1 MRGLRVTLVMAT
13 TATTLAGVLM
23 ACGTGPSEETRV
35 PTSQAP
41 AATSSSSTTTTTE
54 PAATAAPA
62 SSPAR
67 ATCDRGEALAAV
79 LASDAAGGGGHI
91 DYLKCLDGFGWALY
105 SLGGD
110 METAH
115 VLLSIATDGYQVL
128 DLGTSLCPLD
138 SGMPAD
144 VALAIAPSPAA
155 ANDCPEPDPT
165 GGESLGEGDSASDDE
180 GHQPWREACV
190 EDPTAYAGCQ
200 P

>member
-1 MRGLRVTLVMAT
+1 MRGLRISLLM
-13 TATTLAGVLM
+13 ATTLAGVLM
-23 ACGTGPSEETRV
+23 ACGTGPAE
-35 PTSQAP
+35 PTARASGP
-41 AATSSSSTTTTTE
+41 SSGPTTTTTA
-54 PAATAAPA
+54 PAGTAAPA
-62 SSPAR
+62 STPVKA
-67 ATCDRGEALAAV
+67 ACERGEALAAV
-79 LASDAAGGGGHI
+79 LASDAAGGGGRI
-91 DYLKCLDGFGWALY
+91 DYLECLDGFGWALY

-110 METAH
+110 TETAH
-115 VLLSIATDGYQVL
+115 VLLSITIDGYQVL

-155 ANDCPEPDPT
+155 VTDCPEVAST
-165 GGESLGEGDSASDDE
+165 GRKGVGEGDSALNDE

>member
-1 MRGLRVTLVMAT
+1 MRGLRVSLLM
-13 TATTLAGVLM
+13 ATTLAGVLM
-23 ACGTGPSEETRV
+23 ACGTGPAE
-35 PTSQAP
+35 PTARASG
-41 AATSSSSTTTTTE
+41 SSSRPTTTT
-54 PAATAAPA
+54 PAPAGTAAPA
-62 SSPAR
+62 SAPVEA
-67 ATCDRGEALAAV
+67 ACDRGEALAAV
-79 LASDAAGGGGHI
+79 LASDAAGGAGRI
-91 DYLKCLDGFGWALY
+91 DYLECLDGFGWALY
-105 SLGGD
+105 RLGDD

-115 VLLSIATDGYQVL
+115 VLLSITTDGYQVL

-155 ANDCPEPDPT
+155 ATDCPEVGST
-165 GGESLGEGDSASDDE
+165 GGEGVEEGDSAPADE

>member
-1 MRGLRVTLVMAT
+1 
-13 TATTLAGVLM
+13 
-23 ACGTGPSEETRV
+23 
-35 PTSQAP
+35 
-41 AATSSSSTTTTTE
+41 
-54 PAATAAPA
+54 
-62 SSPAR
+62 
-67 ATCDRGEALAAV
+67 
-79 LASDAAGGGGHI
+79 
-91 DYLKCLDGFGWALY
+91 
-105 SLGGD
+105 

-115 VLLSIATDGYQVL
+115 VLLSITTDGYQVL

-155 ANDCPEPDPT
+155 ATDCPEVAST
-165 GGESLGEGDSASDDE
+165 GGEGVGEGDSAPDDE

>member
-1 MRGLRVTLVMAT
+1 MRGLRVSLLM
-13 TATTLAGVLM
+13 ATTLAGILM
-23 ACGTGPSEETRV
+23 ACGTGPAE
-35 PTSQAP
+35 PTARASGPSSRPTTATTAP
-41 AATSSSSTTTTTE
+41 AGT
-54 PAATAAPA
+54 APA
-62 SSPAR
+62 STPVKA
-67 ATCDRGEALAAV
+67 ACDRGEALAAV

-91 DYLKCLDGFGWALY
+91 DYLECLDGFGWALY
-105 SLGGD
+105 SLGDD

-115 VLLSIATDGYQVL
+115 VLLSVKTDGYHVL

-155 ANDCPEPDPT
+155 ATDCPEVGST
-165 GGESLGEGDSASDDE
+165 GGEGVGEGDSAPADE

>member
-1 MRGLRVTLVMAT
+1 MRGLRVTRVMAT

-23 ACGTGPSEETRV
+23 ACGPGPAEETQV

-41 AATSSSSTTTTTE
+41 ATSSSSTTTTTE
-54 PAATAAPA
+54 PVAAAAPA
-62 SSPAR
+62 STPVG

-91 DYLKCLDGFGWALY
+91 DYLKCRHGFGWALY
-105 SLGGD
+105 SLG
-110 METAH
+110 ETAH
-115 VLLSIATDGYQVL
+115 VLLSITNDGYQVL

-138 SGMPAD
+138 SGMPVD
-144 VALAIAPSPAA
+144 IALAIAPSPAA
-155 ANDCPEPDPT
+155 ANDCPEPGPT
-165 GGESLGEGDSASDDE
+165 GGERVGEGDSAPDDE